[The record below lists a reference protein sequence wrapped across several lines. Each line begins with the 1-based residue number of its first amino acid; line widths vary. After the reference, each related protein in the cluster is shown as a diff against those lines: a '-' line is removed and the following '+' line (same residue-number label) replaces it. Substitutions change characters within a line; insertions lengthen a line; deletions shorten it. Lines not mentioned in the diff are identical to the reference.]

1 MATCSYSEIVGGMCG
16 PSVTNPA
23 HVQCVL
29 MRKCEKD
36 IRGHLKAIDVSDS
49 SLDEARLLLARA
61 GQCFRFR

>member
-29 MRKCEKD
+29 MRKCDTKVSPEVFPEVFPE
-36 IRGHLKAIDVSDS
+36 ISLGLFSLKGSFGF
-49 SLDEARLLLARA
+49 LY
-61 GQCFRFR
+61 